1 MMTGAIALLTLC
13 NSCALVPSPRT
24 KALSTTWPEPVS
36 QSEGDRSPFLPK
48 RLPQDPQIQV
58 YFNHTPTAAFTDP
71 YRRIRR
77 PGDDLEALIAAQIN
91 QATRSVDV
99 AVQELRLP
107 RIAEALVN
115 RHRAG
120 VRVRV
125 IVENQYRQPWSAYSP
140 EALEQLPSR
149 ERSRIRGYQKLGD
162 RDGDQVVSPE
172 EADRMDTMRMLARGQ
187 VPVID
192 DRADGSKGSGLM
204 HHKFV
209 VVDGQRVLTGSANFT
224 PSDTFGDVG
233 RPHTL
238 GNPNHLLV
246 ISSSTVAG
254 WFQEEFELMWGDG
267 PGGEPDSQFGRQKP
281 FRSPRTIRLGN
292 SQLTV
297 HFAPAPG
304 AIALRDTTTG
314 TIATALD
321 TVQKQADLALFVF
334 SDQHLANRLLLA
346 RQRGAQIRLL
356 IDTGFAFRYY
366 SEGLDLA
373 GVARPNRECE
383 VEAGNRVWG
392 LRRFRILEFLSS
404 PRKICYIIS
413 LRCWLGGW

>member
-1 MMTGAIALLTLC
+1 
-13 NSCALVPSPRT
+13 
-24 KALSTTWPEPVS
+24 
-36 QSEGDRSPFLPK
+36 
-48 RLPQDPQIQV
+48 QD
-58 YFNHTPTAAFTDP
+58 
-71 YRRIRR
+71 
-77 PGDDLEALIAAQIN
+77 
-91 QATRSVDV
+91 
-99 AVQELRLP
+99 
-107 RIAEALVN
+107 
-115 RHRAG
+115 
-120 VRVRV
+120 
-125 IVENQYRQPWSAYSP
+125 
-140 EALEQLPSR
+140 
-149 ERSRIRGYQKLGD
+149 YQKLGD
-162 RDGDQVVSPE
+162 RDGVEIVSPE

-187 VPVID
+187 VPILD

-209 VVDGQRVLTGSANFT
+209 IVDGQRVLTGSANFT

-281 FRSPRTIRLGN
+281 FRPPRTIRLGN

-297 HFAPAPG
+297 HFAPAPQ
-304 AIALRDTTTG
+304 AIALPETTTG
-314 TIATALD
+314 TIATALA

-334 SDQHLANRLLLA
+334 SEQYLADRLLSA
-346 RQRGAQIRLL
+346 RQRGVQIRLL
-356 IDTGFAFRYY
+356 IDTGFAFRHY

-373 GVARPNRECE
+373 GVVRLNPECE

-392 LRRFRILEFLSS
+392 ATPIPDFGFPQLPPQDLLHHKFAVLDRRMVIAGSHNWSRTAARDNDETLIVVENVAIAAHFQREFDRLISTAMLGIPRNVQAKIDRLRQDCRSRQTSTL
-404 PRKICYIIS
+404 P
-413 LRCWLGGW
+413 